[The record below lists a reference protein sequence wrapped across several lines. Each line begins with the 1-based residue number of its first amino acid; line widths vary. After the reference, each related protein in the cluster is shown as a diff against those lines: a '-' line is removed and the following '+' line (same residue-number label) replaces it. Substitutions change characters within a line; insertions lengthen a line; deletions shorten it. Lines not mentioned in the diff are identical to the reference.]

1 MTAPSDHGHTWYVSL
16 IRSNMTHHTDPFD
29 HYEEEGEDLWGTI
42 VTYGSL
48 ITFALF
54 IGWLIIRSIWGV

>member
-1 MTAPSDHGHTWYVSL
+1 MKHT
-16 IRSNMTHHTDPFD
+16 NFD
-29 HYEEEGEDLWGTI
+29 DEIYHEPQPDLWDKV

>member
-1 MTAPSDHGHTWYVSL
+1 MTDQYDLGHTWYVSL
-16 IRSNMTHHTDPFD
+16 IRSNMKHTNFD
-29 HYEEEGEDLWGTI
+29 DEIYHEPQPDLWDKV